1 MQPRSRTARPHET
14 RVFSHA
20 QSFGNATSGPHT
32 PYLARVQ
39 RSGTYARVFAALP
52 RYWRVIA
59 LGTLCV
65 VGSRLLMVEAPLQLK
80 VALEALESGLPTA
93 TASARGAAW
102 TFLGISLGAGVLT
115 FLMRR
120 LLIGASRHVERDLK
134 REVFEHLERLPASFF
149 DRSRTG
155 DLISRLTSDIDAVRW
170 FFGPGF
176 MYVGGTLVLFPMV
189 LVRMA
194 GISLPL
200 TLLALLPLLGILLV
214 VRLTAPAIMRRTKAV
229 QARTGDLSARAQE
242 SFAGARVV
250 RAYATEPLE
259 IDAFASVNKELVHET
274 VQLARLRAIM
284 SGLIYVLGGGA
295 ELVVLLYGGTQVMD
309 GALTLG
315 DLLPLLAYVG
325 MLIWPMISVGWVVS
339 AIQRASAAMKR
350 INEVL
355 DTPPEESVRA
365 EPAAQGAPTGGALRV
380 EGLTYT
386 YPGTERAALEDVSF
400 DLPKGGTLAV
410 VGPVAAG
417 KSTLLRLLT
426 RLYEP
431 PPGTIFLDD
440 VDVLARP
447 LADLRRAFA
456 VVPQDAFL
464 FSDTI
469 QANLAYAQHE
479 PLDDGRARHVTHVAG
494 LEEDLQSLPRGLD
507 TVVGERGLMLSGG
520 QKQRVTLAR
529 ALLREAPLLL
539 LDDCLSAVD
548 TQTEARILER
558 LQVEMRRRTVVVVA
572 QRLSTV
578 RNADQIVVLDGG
590 RVMESG
596 THEELLAAGGWYAR
610 THVQQRLQAEL
621 EGDA

>member
-1 MQPRSRTARPHET
+1 
-14 RVFSHA
+14 
-20 QSFGNATSGPHT
+20 
-32 PYLARVQ
+32 
-39 RSGTYARVFAALP
+39 
-52 RYWRVIA
+52 
-59 LGTLCV
+59 
-65 VGSRLLMVEAPLQLK
+65 MVEAPLQLK
-80 VALEALESGLPTA
+80 VALEALEGGLSTA

-102 TFLGISLGAGVLT
+102 AFLGISFGAGVLT

-120 LLIGASRHVERDLK
+120 LLIGTSRHVERDLK
-134 REVFEHLERLPASFF
+134 REVFGHLERLPSSYF

-200 TLLALLPLLGILLV
+200 TLFALLPLLGILLV
-214 VRLTAPAIMRRTKAV
+214 VRLTAPAIMRRTRAV

-259 IDAFASVNKELVHET
+259 IEAFGAVNEELVHET
-274 VQLARLRAIM
+274 VQLARLRAVM

-295 ELVVLLYGGTQVMD
+295 ELVVLLYGGTQVME
-309 GALTLG
+309 GTLTLG

-339 AIQRASAAMKR
+339 AIQRAAAAMRR

-355 DTPPEESVRA
+355 DTPPEQSVRA
-365 EPAAQGAPTGGALRV
+365 DEAVPGPPTHGALRV
-380 EGLTYT
+380 SHLTYT
-386 YPGTERAALEDVSF
+386 YPGGDRPALEDVSF
-400 DLPKGGTLAV
+400 DLPKGSVLAI

-447 LADLRRAFA
+447 LEDLRRAFA

-464 FSDTI
+464 FSNTI
-469 QANLAYAQHE
+469 EANLAYAQAG
-479 PLDDGRARHVTHVAG
+479 PLDEGRARHVTHIAG
-494 LEEDLQSLPRGLD
+494 LEEDLQALPKGLA

-529 ALLREAPLLL
+529 ALLRDAPLLL

-578 RNADQIVVLDGG
+578 RGADRIVVLDGG
-590 RVMESG
+590 RVRESG
-596 THEELLAAGGWYAR
+596 THEELLAAEGWYAR
-610 THVQQRLQAEL
+610 THIQQRLQAEL